1 MKRAIALLLV
11 LCMAFSL
18 AACGKKKKAKD
29 GGEET
34 PAPPTPVPNEAFEVK
49 LNLKAKLSPAAF
61 ADKSAVIRFEFEDG
75 TVQNVKM
82 TQARS
87 NGDGTYT
94 FTCKIDPIKMSDNVR
109 AQILYS
115 DGVRGTVLDYS
126 LRTYFQNVLRKTNL
140 DPKMANLIKALV
152 NYGGYLQKFNGEPEE
167 KLINNLINMPLDN
180 EVVTIGDEY
189 KAVIANNGTTVRAK
203 SANISISSL
212 ISLNV
217 KFTLA
222 EGASVSDYRFTVNG
236 QTVKAIKDG
245 DVYVV
250 SCKGIAPTDFDEM
263 NVVRAESVSDPA
275 DCAEVQYG
283 VYTYAKRMLETST
296 NNDLKNLLK
305 AIVKY
310 GEAAAAY
317 EE

>member
-1 MKRAIALLLV
+1 
-11 LCMAFSL
+11 
-18 AACGKKKKAKD
+18 
-29 GGEET
+29 
-34 PAPPTPVPNEAFEVK
+34 
-49 LNLKAKLSPAAF
+49 
-61 ADKSAVIRFEFEDG
+61 
-75 TVQNVKM
+75 
-82 TQARS
+82 
-87 NGDGTYT
+87 
-94 FTCKIDPIKMSDNVR
+94 
-109 AQILYS
+109 
-115 DGVRGTVLDYS
+115 
-126 LRTYFQNVLRKTNL
+126 
-140 DPKMANLIKALV
+140 
-152 NYGGYLQKFNGEPEE
+152 
-167 KLINNLINMPLDN
+167 MPLDN

-212 ISLNV
+212 ISLKV

-263 NVVRAESVSDPA
+263 FVVRAEYVSDPA

-283 VYTYAKRMLETST
+283 VYTYAKRMLETSK